1 MIRPNTVP
9 VGYGRQLGV
18 RSVGAAPRRCR
29 ESLSAPVSG
38 AQRARLSSAVK
49 GIRVEVECPKS
60 NSHNRFQGSAVWS
73 RNGNGINDSFPE
85 IVDALSAVLDHRE
98 VVRDGEIVARGIR
111 WCAVLLHVQRRLHV
125 LHPPTRSSAKRSQP
139 RKGSEP
145 RTTSSTSKVG
155 RRLSW
160 STVNHSPISASNIR
174 ASKCQ
179 RPDHVESREKHQLET
194 IVAKYFLGLPADNRS
209 RDCLKTPPL
218 RANWEV
224 VL

>member
-1 MIRPNTVP
+1 M
-9 VGYGRQLGV
+9 
-18 RSVGAAPRRCR
+18 
-29 ESLSAPVSG
+29 
-38 AQRARLSSAVK
+38 
-49 GIRVEVECPKS
+49 ECPKS

-98 VVRDGEIVARGIR
+98 VVRDGEIVARGSDGVPYFSM
-111 WCAVLLHVQRRLHV
+111 CSADCTFCT
-125 LHPPTRSSAKRSQP
+125 PTRSSAKRSQP

-194 IVAKYFLGLPADNRS
+194 IVAKYFLGLPARQS
-209 RDCLKTPPL
+209 IS
-218 RANWEV
+218 
-224 VL
+224 